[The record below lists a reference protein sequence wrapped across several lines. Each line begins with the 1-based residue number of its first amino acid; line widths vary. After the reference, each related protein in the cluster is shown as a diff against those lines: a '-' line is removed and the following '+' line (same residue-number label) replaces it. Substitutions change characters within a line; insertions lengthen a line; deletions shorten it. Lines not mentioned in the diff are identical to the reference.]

1 MLQPR
6 NDTCSDCAYAWG
18 DSMRSAVFIVAA
30 GAVLS
35 ATGCAK
41 RADQISASYV
51 SPIAYQNYTC
61 EQIAQESLRISARA
75 QQVAGTQDKKASR
88 DAVAM
93 GVGIVIFWPALFA
106 INGDDQQTAEL
117 ARLRGEM
124 EALEQ
129 ASIQKNCNITFE
141 SEPADRTS

>member
-1 MLQPR
+1 
-6 NDTCSDCAYAWG
+6 
-18 DSMRSAVFIVAA
+18 MRSVVFIVAA

>member
-18 DSMRSAVFIVAA
+18 DSMRSVVFIVAA

>member
-1 MLQPR
+1 
-6 NDTCSDCAYAWG
+6 
-18 DSMRSAVFIVAA
+18 MRSIVFFVAV

-51 SPIAYQNYTC
+51 SPIVYQNYTC

-141 SEPADRTS
+141 SEPSDKTS